1 MNNIL
6 VTKLLGNGTE
16 IREIFNN
23 HHQLHNEN
31 GPAVETNFS
40 EEWYINGKKHRKGAY
55 AVLIKKDDYIRA
67 EWWQDGVLH
76 RENKP
81 AVIDSEGV
89 LEYWE
94 KGEKIDK

>member
-1 MNNIL
+1 MTSRL
-6 VTKLLGNGTE
+6 VTKLLGNGTTIKE
-16 IREIFNN
+16 VYNN
-23 HHQLHNEN
+23 LYELHNEH

-40 EEWYINGKKHRKGAY
+40 EEWYINGKKHRKDGY

-67 EWWQDGVLH
+67 EWWQDGLLH

-89 LEYWE
+89 VEYWK